1 MCLHIGIVWKIAI
14 YWKIAMEQQPRGD
27 GGIGHANPSNPVEV
41 GAIYMRMND
50 VENME
55 GEDT

>member
-1 MCLHIGIVWKIAI
+1 MLRNDAMRVPTN
-14 YWKIAMEQQPRGD
+14 MEQQPWD
-27 GGIGHANPSNPVEV
+27 DEAIGHANLSDLVEV
-41 GAIYMRMND
+41 GAVYMRMND

>member
-1 MCLHIGIVWKIAI
+1 MFINDAMQVPTN
-14 YWKIAMEQQPRGD
+14 MEQQPRGD
-27 GGIGHANPSNPVEV
+27 GGIGHVNPSGPVEV

>member
-1 MCLHIGIVWKIAI
+1 MFINDAMQVPTN
-14 YWKIAMEQQPRGD
+14 MEQQPWGD